1 MKNKINI
8 NDLYFGVR
16 MPQMS
21 YSSLEEKNVLKTYN
35 LFDFS
40 RVKFSVARW
49 RTMSDE
55 ARAFINNP
63 LSFCFGDTWG
73 RTEFEWV
80 VNTWPYK
87 DDEKV
92 EEGQKVDVY
101 QMYVEPNADL
111 LMDMVN
117 RVTVSSAKKVLAE
130 WRKNR

>member
-1 MKNKINI
+1 MKEKINI
-8 NDLYFGVR
+8 NDLYFGIR

-21 YSSLEEKNVLKTYN
+21 YSSSREKNTLKTYN

-49 RTMSDE
+49 RTMNDE
-55 ARAFINNP
+55 DKKLITNP
-63 LSFCFGDTWG
+63 LGFCFGDTWG

-92 EEGQKVDVY
+92 ENGEKVDVF

-111 LMDMVN
+111 LMNMVN
-117 RVTVSSAKKVLAE
+117 HVTTTSAKKYIAE
-130 WRKNR
+130 ERKR